1 MFDSIYSRG
10 VFLVASFAASLSAQ
24 DSTLLSKLQHRSS
37 ASLSF
42 IQSRPQGA
50 FRQNVGLAYGASGAY
65 LLRLDAVGAW
75 SIRADV
81 GVVSYGAE
89 SREAA
94 LSNTVGD
101 RIRFEVKTNHFI
113 IPMSV
118 GPRVMWPTGI
128 VRPYRNAGIGAQVFE
143 TDSHAEAVSGES
155 LTITTDQ
162 SDVAPL
168 WGVGGG
174 IYMPIYNGKT
184 KVSLDFGM
192 QYLNG
197 GNAQY
202 QTSGSIIDLPNAQI
216 KLNPSRSV
224 THMIVVRFGA
234 RIGL

>member
-1 MFDSIYSRG
+1 LALRNRSLNSQGQAARFQELKNMPTTDASDVAAKPSR
-10 VFLVASFAASLSAQ
+10 L
-24 DSTLLSKLQHRSS
+24 
-37 ASLSF
+37 
-42 IQSRPQGA
+42 P
-50 FRQNVGLAYGASGAY
+50 
-65 LLRLDAVGAW
+65 
-75 SIRADV
+75 
-81 GVVSYGAE
+81 AE

-118 GPRVMWPTGI
+118 GPQVMWPTGI
-128 VRPYRNAGIGAQVFE
+128 VRPYMNAGVGAQVFE

-168 WGVGGG
+168 WVVGGG